1 MATPIRVLRVGT
13 DLDLGTETAIGDWSD
28 RLDVVSRPSAE
39 EGIDVLSAAG
49 DIHCILSSVDLPEM
63 DGVAF
68 LDAVRDLDPSIPF
81 VLVLTAGCDVTASE
95 AIGHSATDVVERDAE
110 SDAALVA
117 ETRIRNAVDRARA
130 RADPDLSAGE
140 WTGDHDRSIIEQLP
154 VGAFRS
160 TLDGQFVAVND
171 AFVSLVG
178 ADSKAEV
185 VATEASELYAEPDAR
200 DEFVE
205 MLQHERILRDQ
216 EVKLRLLDGS
226 ELWVSATF
234 QLSDVDGQQYI
245 EGACQDI
252 TDRKKRERE
261 LRQKEERYR
270 NLVEDSP
277 APINLFDADGTT
289 VWGNDAVLELLGL
302 DSLDALSGRSIF
314 DFIHPDDHAVA
325 EVELEEVI
333 EGGETVGPTRF
344 RLVRDDGEIRHV
356 QVKTTAGWYQGER
369 VGQAVVV
376 DITELREARERIRE
390 NERRYRT
397 LVEMSPGPILVH
409 ADGEI
414 VYLNDA
420 MVDLVESTDRGELL
434 GTNIGSFVPED
445 DVEETLETAAKVQRG
460 KVEITSDEQ
469 TVRTF
474 TGEVRHI
481 ETTSRPIAYEGEPAV
496 LTVIKD
502 ITDRYRHEQMLTR
515 LHDRTQAMTRAEG
528 RKEIA
533 EIAAE
538 TADEL
543 LDADGSIVYEFDG
556 TDTLVPLAWSAS
568 VDETPPSQSA
578 EGSIWD
584 AFVDGEQRILDD
596 ESVGSLGSG
605 LELESALVFPVET
618 HGVLVAG
625 STATEPLDAAGQQ
638 IAGLIRENLDTALD
652 RAAREATLL
661 DREQQLQRQNEAL
674 EQLNRLND
682 IIRQIN
688 QTLVRSTNRSA
699 IRAGVCEQFAATDQ
713 YAFAWIGDR
722 DPTDGTVS
730 PGEWCGTGPE
740 FVDHLDASES
750 AAPLRELVETA
761 FRTGSVQVAQN
772 VLDAPAWKPHRSDA
786 LREGYRSIAAVPVV
800 RGETIDS
807 VLVIHAEDGNIFDE
821 REQAVLTELG
831 QTIGYALRNV
841 DRVDAIV
848 TGERTEVDLSID
860 DERLFTNRIA
870 AELGCAVEFEGAIPD
885 DDGGLRVFLRLRGSI
900 VDDAVDRLEALETVR
915 SAQELAAEA
924 ESGLYQIR
932 IAVPPL
938 VEVLRGLDAR
948 VRSLTTEDGATR
960 LSVVLTGDVSVRTLV
975 EELQHA
981 YPEAELLA
989 RREQTTP
996 VDTRETF
1003 RDRLVEQFTDKQLDA
1018 VQTAYYGGFFEWPRD
1033 ATSEELAGTRDI
1045 AASTFQYH
1053 LRAAEQKLISAVLD
1067 TL

>member
-13 DLDLGTETAIGDWSD
+13 DLNPGTETAIGDWND
-28 RLDVVSRPSAE
+28 RLDVVSRPCAE
-39 EGIDVLSAAG
+39 EGIDVLSTDG
-49 DIHCILSSVDLPEM
+49 DIHCILSSIDLPEM
-63 DGVAF
+63 DGLTF
-68 LDAVRDLDPSIPF
+68 LDAVSDLDPSIPF
-81 VLVLTAGCDVTASE
+81 VLVLTADCDVTASE
-95 AIGHSATDVVERDAE
+95 AIEHGATDVVERDAE
-110 SDAALVA
+110 GDAALVA
-117 ETRIRNAVDRARA
+117 ETRVRNAIDRARA
-130 RADPDLSAGE
+130 RANPDPPEGE
-140 WTGDHDRSIIEQLP
+140 WTGKRAGSIIEQLS

-160 TLDGQFVAVND
+160 TLDGQFVDVND

-178 ADSKAEV
+178 GDSKTEV
-185 VATEASELYAEPDAR
+185 LAADANELYAEPDRR
-200 DEFVE
+200 DDFVE
-205 MLQHERILRDQ
+205 TLQREGIIRDQ
-216 EVKLRLLDGS
+216 EVELRTLGGDEIWVSTTLRLI
-226 ELWVSATF
+226 
-234 QLSDVDGQQYI
+234 DVGGQQYL
-245 EGACQDI
+245 EGICQDI
-252 TDRKKRERE
+252 TDRTEREQE

-277 APINLFDADGTT
+277 APINLFDAEGTT
-289 VWGNDAVLELLGL
+289 VWGNDAVIELLGL
-302 DSLDALSGRSIF
+302 DSLDELRGRSIF
-314 DFIHPDDHAVA
+314 DFIHPDDHAIA
-325 EVELEEVI
+325 EVELEDVI
-333 EGGETVGPTRF
+333 EDGETVGPTRF

-376 DITELREARERIRE
+376 DITELREARERLRE

-420 MVDLVESTDRGELL
+420 MVELVAGTEREELL
-434 GTNIGSFVPED
+434 GTSISSFVPENE
-445 DVEETLETAAKVQRG
+445 VEETLETAARVQRG
-460 KVEITSDEQ
+460 KIEVTSDERTME
-469 TVRTF
+469 TVS
-474 TGEVRHI
+474 GEIRHI

-515 LHDRTQAMTRAEG
+515 LHDRMQAMTRAEG
-528 RKEIA
+528 RGEIA
-533 EIAAE
+533 GIAAE

-543 LDADGSIVYEFDG
+543 LDADGSVVYEFNG
-556 TDTLVPLAWSAS
+556 ADTLVPLAWSAS
-568 VDETPPSQSA
+568 VDETPPTQSG
-578 EGSIWD
+578 EGPIWD
-584 AFVDGEQRILDD
+584 AFVDGEQQVVDG
-596 ESVGSLGSG
+596 ESVGTFAG
-605 LELESALVFPVET
+605 LELDSVLVLPIET
-618 HGVLVAG
+618 HGALVAG
-625 STATEPLDAAGQQ
+625 STAAEPLDAAGQQ

-661 DREQQLQRQNEAL
+661 EREQQLQRQNEAL

-730 PGEWCGTGPE
+730 PTEWCGTGPE
-740 FVDHLDASES
+740 FVDHLGASES

-772 VLDAPAWKPHRSDA
+772 VLDSPAWKPHRSDA

-848 TGERTEVDLSID
+848 TGERVEVDLSID

-870 AELGCAVEFEGAIPD
+870 AELGCAIEFEGAIPD
-885 DDGGLRVFLRLRGSI
+885 DDGGLRAFLRLRGEI
-900 VDDAVDRLEALETVR
+900 VDDAVDRLEALEAVR

-924 ESGLYQIR
+924 ESGLYQVR

-938 VEVLRGLDAR
+938 VEVLQGLDAR
-948 VRSLTTEDGATR
+948 LRSLTTEDRETR

-975 EELQHA
+975 EELQHT
-981 YPEAELLA
+981 YPETELLA
-989 RREQTTP
+989 RREQTAP
-996 VDTRETF
+996 VDTCETF
-1003 RDRLVEQFTDKQLDA
+1003 HDRLVEQLTDRQLDA
-1018 VQTAYYGGFFEWPRD
+1018 LQTAYYGGFFEWPRD
-1033 ATSEELAGTRDI
+1033 ATSEELAGTRNI

-1053 LRAAEQKLISAVLD
+1053 LRAAERKLISAVLD
-1067 TL
+1067 SL